1 MSDDARWLDGNAIGG
16 LLQELFGAELT
27 SAPHTCQSCGV
38 THPIAAHRLYL
49 GAGAVLRCPA
59 CEQIAMVAATLPDR
73 HVLHFTGAWQVEM
86 PRSQEPDPST
96 KTGE

>member
-1 MSDDARWLDGNAIGG
+1 
-16 LLQELFGAELT
+16 
-27 SAPHTCQSCGV
+27 
-38 THPIAAHRLYL
+38 
-49 GAGAVLRCPA
+49 
-59 CEQIAMVAATLPDR
+59 MVAATLPDR